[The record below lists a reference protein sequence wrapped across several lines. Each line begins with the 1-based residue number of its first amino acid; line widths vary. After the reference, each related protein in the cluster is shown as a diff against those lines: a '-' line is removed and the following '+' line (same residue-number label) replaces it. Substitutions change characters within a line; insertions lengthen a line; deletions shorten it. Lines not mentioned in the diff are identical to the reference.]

1 MKTIK
6 SILLIILAITIT
18 SCSNDDDGSSSSEQ
32 LYFPKVI
39 TTTYPVETTKTV
51 TLDYDED
58 NRIIQCVITQGSNT
72 DIFDISYG
80 ASGFINTIELT
91 EGTSVTTHNFEY
103 ANDHVSGVTISYDGV
118 PSEVHDITY
127 DATSNTYDML
137 DGSNNIL
144 FEYDSFGNLEEIG
157 TDFGSINFNYNNN
170 NGVFK
175 GIADNFPLFATVFLS
190 SNSNLYSTL
199 LFASKEI
206 TGISVIGNGINVN
219 TSRNA
224 QNEIESMEFVE
235 TSSSDLQFTST
246 ITYQLR

>member
-1 MKTIK
+1 MKTLK
-6 SILLIILAITIT
+6 YLLIAALSIFVM
-18 SCSNDDDGSSSSEQ
+18 SCSNDDDGSSSSEP
-32 LYFPKVI
+32 LYFPRVI
-39 TTTYPVETTKTV
+39 TTTYPVESTKTV
-51 TLDYDED
+51 TLDYDQN
-58 NRIIQCVITQGSNT
+58 NRIIQFVITQGSNT

-80 ASGFINTIELT
+80 ASGLINTIELT
-91 EGTSVTTHNFEY
+91 EGTSVTTHSFEY

-118 PSEVHDITY
+118 PSDVYDITY
-127 DATSNTYDML
+127 DAPSNTYSVL

-144 FEYDSFGNLEEIG
+144 FEHDSSGNIEEIG
-157 TDFGSINFNYNNN
+157 TDFGNINFNYNSN

-175 GIADNFPLFATVFLS
+175 GIADNFPLFATVLLS
-190 SNSNLYSTL
+190 SNNNIYSTL

-206 TGISVIGNGINVN
+206 TSISVIGNGVNIN

-235 TSSSDLQFTST
+235 TSSSSVQFTST